1 MSSQGPSASE
11 SSNVDA
17 ELCDTIAV
25 TGNDLWFD
33 EDSSQPPICGTCGV
47 TMLPGPPLHGDD
59 FECAND
65 DCEASGSES

>member
-1 MSSQGPSASE
+1 M
-11 SSNVDA
+11 
-17 ELCDTIAV
+17 CDTVAV

-47 TMLPGPPLHGDD
+47 TMLPGPTLHGDD

-65 DCEASGSES
+65 DCDASGSES